1 MFRDPAH
8 RGEGGNACRDSALRP
23 AFLASIQTA
32 VPRASL
38 LRNVVLTGCMLC
50 DSFADRVAQGELA
63 SGHVWE
69 DWEHVGGVMP
79 FEVSRMHEALAWP
92 PPPQGTAGGARNAE
106 TAPPHHFSVSALAK
120 SAVAVPGGPH

>member
-1 MFRDPAH
+1 LSGQRVEA
-8 RGEGGNACRDSALRP
+8 GV
-23 AFLASIQTA
+23 LAVEATLTPSIQTA

-50 DSFADRVAQGELA
+50 DSFAARVAQGELA

-79 FEVSRMHEALAWP
+79 FEVSRMHETLAWP
-92 PPPQGTAGGARNAE
+92 PPP
-106 TAPPHHFSVSALAK
+106 
-120 SAVAVPGGPH
+120 